1 VIAPKVLVSKAFAR
15 LNALFGQGL
24 IVSLTVILVIGVAA
38 GAALLLFANTAAPTT
53 VTMAS
58 GPTGSVFQRNAE
70 RYQKILARE
79 GVTLK
84 IVPSDGS
91 KDNLRMLTDPKSDVD
106 VGFVLGGETKANEIG
121 NLMSLGSVA
130 YQPLMVFYRGT
141 PKDLLSDFAGKRID
155 IGEEGSGTHT
165 LALALLKANGIEPG
179 GSTTL
184 ATRESTDAAQALA
197 EGKTDA
203 IFLMGESTPTDLMR
217 KLLRDPEIHLFN
229 FTQADAYSRRITY
242 LNKLT
247 LPKGAL
253 DFGKNIPAED
263 TYLIGPTVELVAR
276 SSLHPALSDLLLEA
290 AREIHGRAGL
300 YRKRGE
306 FPAAVENDIRLSPEA
321 VRYYASGKSFLYR
334 TFPFWLASLI
344 ARALAVIVPLA
355 LLLIPALKLAPTI
368 YRWRMESR
376 IRRWYRALQE
386 LEREAFAP
394 ACDATRREELLRQ
407 LDEVEDKVTQ
417 IVVPPAFGDVLYGLR
432 THIGFVRERLRSQP
446 ALMVDRNDD
455 ARRVAA

>member
-15 LNALFGQGL
+15 LTALFGQGL

-38 GAALLLFANTAAPTT
+38 AAALLLFANSAAPTT
-53 VTMAS
+53 VTMAG
-58 GPTGSVFQRNAE
+58 GPKGSVFQNNAE
-70 RYQKILARE
+70 KYQKILARE

-91 KDNLRMLTDPKSDVD
+91 TDNLRKLTDPKSDVD
-106 VGFVLGGETKANEIG
+106 VGFVLGGETKAAEIG
-121 NLMSLGSVA
+121 DLMSLGSVA
-130 YQPLMVFYRGT
+130 YQPLMVFYRG
-141 PKDLLSDFAGKRID
+141 PVKGLLSDFTGKRVD
-155 IGEEGSGTHT
+155 IGEEGSGTHS
-165 LALALLKANGIEPG
+165 LALALLKANGMEPG

-184 ATRESTDAAQALA
+184 IARESIDAAKALA
-197 EGKTDA
+197 EGNTDA
-203 IFLMGESTPTDLMR
+203 IFIMGESTPTELMR

-229 FTQADAYSRRITY
+229 FTQADGYSRRITY

-253 DFGKNIPAED
+253 DFGKDIPAED
-263 TYLIGPTVELVAR
+263 TYLVGPTVELVAR

-290 AREIHGRAGL
+290 AREIHGRPGL

-306 FPAAVENDIRLSPEA
+306 FPAGVEHDIRLSPEA

-344 ARALAVIVPLA
+344 ARALAVIVPMA

-368 YRWRMESR
+368 YRWRVSTR
-376 IRRWYRALQE
+376 IRRWYRSLQE
-386 LEREAFAP
+386 LEREAFDPSCNAQ
-394 ACDATRREELLRQ
+394 RREELLRR
-407 LDEVEDKVTQ
+407 LDEVESKVSQ
-417 IVVPPAFGDVLYGLR
+417 IVVPSAFGDLLYGLR

-446 ALMVDRNDD
+446 APMVERVDD
-455 ARRVAA
+455 VRRLPA